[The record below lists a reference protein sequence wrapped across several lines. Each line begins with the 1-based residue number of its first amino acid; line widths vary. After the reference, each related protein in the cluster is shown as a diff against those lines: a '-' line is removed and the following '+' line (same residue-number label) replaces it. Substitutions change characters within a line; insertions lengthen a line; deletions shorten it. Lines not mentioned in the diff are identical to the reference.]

1 MTPLAQKT
9 AEALRQHIEELEE
22 TVRQLRE
29 QIVPDVTFPR
39 EIGLTR
45 MENAVLSFLLARSP
59 NVVSRDRITHA
70 IYFDKDDAPG
80 SAIVSVMLVKLRRK
94 LAPYGVKIMTQW
106 GSGFAIDHA
115 GASIL
120 KAMLEGKIRR
130 VAAPEDRL

>member
-29 QIVPDVTFPR
+29 QLVPDVTFPR

-70 IYFDKDDAPG
+70 IYFDKDDAP
-80 SAIVSVMLVKLRRK
+80 VSKVVDVMVFHLRRK
-94 LAPYGVKIMTQW
+94 LAPYGVEILTRW
-106 GSGFAIDHA
+106 GSGFAIDRA

-120 KAMLEGKIRR
+120 NAMLEGKIRR